1 MKRFVE
7 TIISVQLRL
16 SLSTSLLNTKKSYYM
31 SKTRRFGKSL
41 LVSTIEAVLQWHREL
56 FKGL

>member
-1 MKRFVE
+1 
-7 TIISVQLRL
+7 
-16 SLSTSLLNTKKSYYM
+16 M